1 MIEYS
6 IALKRFTMLKLVDFF
21 LLNPC
26 GTWNSITIV
35 LSSSGNVKDVHT
47 GDVLGSLVYNVWFFQ
62 GADVSLMSSAWL
74 LHHLVG
80 HKWYHRVKMLCA
92 C

>member
-1 MIEYS
+1 MTEYS

-26 GTWNSITIV
+26 GTWNPITIV
-35 LSSSGNVKDVHT
+35 SSSSGNVKDVHT
-47 GDVLGSLVYNVWFFQ
+47 GSLVYNVWFFQ

-80 HKWYHRVKMLCA
+80 HRASLKMLNSSYRITG
-92 C
+92 